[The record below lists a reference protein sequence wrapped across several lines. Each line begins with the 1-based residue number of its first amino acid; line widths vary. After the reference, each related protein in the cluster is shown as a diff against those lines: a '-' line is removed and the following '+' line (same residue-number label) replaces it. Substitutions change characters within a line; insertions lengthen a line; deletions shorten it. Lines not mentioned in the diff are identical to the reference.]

1 MEGFQR
7 HWHKSQWCWNSSVGY
22 QNCTR
27 TEDLPTKLPQ
37 SISTTLHAMRRPH
50 HSLTRRC
57 RFSANLLHQGKI
69 HSVRTRKMSRILTP
83 PLGPCTHFG
92 PKEVSNPRN
101 LPHFGLSP
109 LTAYVLY
116 GCPPIA
122 GRQTE
127 RGMSD
132 RPADK
137 AGRCACG
144 EMAANYSPLHYVKHS
159 HLPLH

>member
-92 PKEVSNPRN
+92 PKEVTNPRN
-101 LPHFGLSP
+101 LPHFGLRT
-109 LTAYVLY
+109 LWM
-116 GCPPIA
+116 PPNR
-122 GRQTE
+122 RQT
-127 RGMSD
+127 D
-132 RPADK
+132 RKRNVRQSSRQGGTLCVWRD
-137 AGRCACG
+137 GG
-144 EMAANYSPLHYVKHS
+144 
-159 HLPLH
+159 

>member
-83 PLGPCTHFG
+83 SPWPLHTFWTKRGIKSAQSPSFWLI
-92 PKEVSNPRN
+92 P
-101 LPHFGLSP
+101 PHCVRTLSM
-109 LTAYVLY
+109 
-116 GCPPIA
+116 PPNR
-122 GRQTE
+122 RQT
-127 RGMSD
+127 D
-132 RPADK
+132 RKGNVRQASRQGGTLCVWRD
-137 AGRCACG
+137 GG
-144 EMAANYSPLHYVKHS
+144 
-159 HLPLH
+159 

>member
-1 MEGFQR
+1 MWR
-7 HWHKSQWCWNSSVGY
+7 RWHKSQWCWNSSVGY

-37 SISTTLHAMRRPH
+37 SISTTLHAMRRPR

-92 PKEVSNPRN
+92 PKEVSNYQIRAIS
-101 LPHFGLSP
+101 LIL
-109 LTAYVLY
+109 AY
-116 GCPPIA
+116 PPSLRTYFIDA
-122 GRQTE
+122 PQSQADRQ
-127 RGMSD
+127 
-132 RPADK
+132 K
-137 AGRCACG
+137 G
-144 EMAANYSPLHYVKHS
+144 ECQTGQPTRRDVVRVARWRLIIRHCIT
-159 HLPLH
+159 